1 MLVQSRFGR
10 AGTTLELKTA
20 ESTMPRSTL
29 GTAEPFAFAN
39 LPMTNQLQPSSGASD
54 FSAVPYTGATPL
66 FPLPLAPFE
75 YYYLQD
81 DSPDYPTIFA
91 AVLRFVGP
99 LDHAAFTQAM
109 QLVVARHPLLTA
121 RIDEPP
127 NAWPRW
133 VPGPEFKLDWQ
144 QEPHPATADGWLSAA
159 EPFDLRREAG
169 FRAAVCELR
178 DCAELRMQV
187 HHACCDGISAQIIV
201 RDLLLAYDH
210 LAAGKAGSPT
220 LPPVDPERLRVRDEF
235 GMAGYRTTLR
245 DLWNMLVVWGTW
257 LFRPAAEVAARGQ
270 SDKAGRVATGHDP
283 HDAVSYAVAE
293 LNAEE
298 TARLAK
304 QGKQQ
309 GVTVNDLVL
318 CDLFLAI
325 EAWNRAHSRGS
336 RGNLRILA
344 PTNLRLEADAV
355 MPAANV
361 LGFALLTRGRAALAD
376 PAKLLQ
382 GIHAE
387 MDAIKKWRLGLY
399 FVAGVRIACRWPK
412 LLRWCLRRRHSF
424 ATAVFSNMAAVFGN
438 LGFPQRNGHV
448 VVGGAELVWMASVPP
463 IRPGTRVALA
473 AVTYGGVLHLHLRGD
488 ERYLSRDD
496 AQTLVDDLAGR
507 LRSSAI

>member
-1 MLVQSRFGR
+1 
-10 AGTTLELKTA
+10 
-20 ESTMPRSTL
+20 
-29 GTAEPFAFAN
+29 
-39 LPMTNQLQPSSGASD
+39 MTNPPQHTSPAPGSR
-54 FSAVPYTGATPL
+54 ATPL

-81 DSPDYPTIFA
+81 DRPDYPTVFA

-99 LDHAAFTQAM
+99 LNRAAFTQAM
-109 QLVVARHPLLTA
+109 HLVVARHPLLTA
-121 RIDEPP
+121 RINESP
-127 NAWPRW
+127 NGWPEW
-133 VPGPEFKLDWQ
+133 VPGPEFKLGWK
-144 QEPHPATADGWLSAA
+144 QEPVPATADGWLSAA
-159 EPFDLRREAG
+159 EPFDLRQEAG
-169 FRAAVCELR
+169 FRAAVHELQ
-178 DCAELRMQV
+178 DGAELRMQI
-187 HHACCDGISAQIIV
+187 HHACCDGIGAQTIV

-210 LAAGKAGSPT
+210 LAAGKAGSPV

-235 GMAGYRTTLR
+235 GMAGYRATLR
-245 DLWNMLVVWGTW
+245 DMWTMLVVWGTW
-257 LFRPAAEVAARGQ
+257 LFRPAAEVASRRQ
-270 SDKAGRVATGHDP
+270 PSDATGRKVYGD
-283 HDAVSYAVAE
+283 VSYAVAE

-298 TARLAK
+298 TARLANH
-304 QGKQQ
+304 GKQQ

-318 CDLFLAI
+318 CELFLAT
-325 EAWNRAHSRGS
+325 EAWNRAHSRGT

-412 LLRWCLRRRHSF
+412 LLRWSLQRRHSF

-488 ERYLSRDD
+488 ERYLSRED
-496 AQTLVDDLAGR
+496 AQALVDDLAGR
-507 LRSSAI
+507 LRSSAT